1 MINSNPSTRLVKH
14 IIRSYAR
21 LSENSRVRTILRDN
35 LPLILKEKQFYL
47 SLDESSKKWLGML
60 SKALVNLPTEERTT
74 SNGSNIGAINQMGGM
89 GNISN
94 INNISNMNN
103 MNHANSLGNMNG
115 INSMNSYMIN
125 QDPIGNGFSYSGY
138 DYGDGLKSSNYP
150 MTTNN
155 INTINNPTG
164 KNYLNLN
171 AGPFN
176 FKNGK

>member
-1 MINSNPSTRLVKH
+1 MINSNPSTRLIKH

-35 LPLILKEKQFYL
+35 LPSILKEKQFYL

-60 SKALVNLPTEERTT
+60 SKALVNIPGEERTPN
-74 SNGSNIGAINQMGGM
+74 NGSNIGGLNQMGGVGNIGNMSHVNSM
-89 GNISN
+89 GNLN
-94 INNISNMNN
+94 GLNN
-103 MNHANSLGNMNG
+103 MN
-115 INSMNSYMIN
+115 SYLIN
-125 QDPIGNGFSYSGY
+125 QDSIGNGFSYNGY
-138 DYGDGLKSSNYP
+138 DYGDGLKSNNYP
-150 MTTNN
+150 MSTNN
-155 INTINNPTG
+155 VNTINNPTG